1 MAYTTYSFDDV
12 AMVISHAAVGQYVA
26 TGTGLGSISTAMAT
40 ERTTHD
46 VAADGTIMVSKIK
59 GRNGSHTIS
68 VQQTSDL
75 NKWLLK
81 LYNYLEQ
88 APASEW
94 AGIKITI
101 RTSTMQDLIRSIGVS
116 FQKLPDKPY
125 QAQGQQVS
133 WVLMAAD
140 IDQTVT

>member
-1 MAYTTYSFDDV
+1 MSYTTYSFADV
-12 AMVISHAAVGQYVA
+12 AAVIAHPAVGQFVA
-26 TGTGLGSISTAMAT
+26 TGAGLGSISTTMAT
-40 ERTTHD
+40 DRSAHD
-46 VAADGTIMVSKIK
+46 VAADGTVMVSKIK
-59 GRNGSHTIS
+59 GRNGSITIS
-68 VQQTSDL
+68 AQQTSDL

-88 APASEW
+88 APTSEW
-94 AGIKITI
+94 VRTTITI
-101 RTSTMQDLIRSIGVS
+101 RASLMQDLIRATGVS

-140 IDQTVT
+140 IDQTVA